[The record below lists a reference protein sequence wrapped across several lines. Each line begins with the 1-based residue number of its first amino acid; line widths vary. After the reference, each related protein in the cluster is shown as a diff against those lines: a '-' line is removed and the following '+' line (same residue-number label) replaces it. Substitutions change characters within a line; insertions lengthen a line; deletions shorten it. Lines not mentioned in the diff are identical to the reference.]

1 MWAKKKITNNP
12 HNQNFLLGKNFHLR
26 TLQKTYNYSQP
37 NKFDET
43 PWRGQPQFSIVL
55 LCCTCFRETTYIDQ
69 RIFFSICRIASMKT
83 RTGNGKT
90 WSKQWK
96 LAKCKYMYL
105 LYLFYWRS
113 WNQCAPMDTH
123 QAFWWNFH
131 CPLQNNKLI
140 SSNCVFRA
148 IVKPNAFFSTP
159 KVVLNCLNMRKQ
171 KDVVIYRFESLT
183 DLCLILTNKNW
194 KKLNGNKKKLCCK
207 NELTMDRGIN
217 HHRVFVSCKFLCCS
231 VVN

>member
-96 LAKCKYMYL
+96 LAKCTS
-105 LYLFYWRS
+105 FI
-113 WNQCAPMDTH
+113 C
-123 QAFWWNFH
+123 FIGGVE
-131 CPLQNNKLI
+131 I
-140 SSNCVFRA
+140 SVRQWTRIKHFGR
-148 IVKPNAFFSTP
+148 IFT
-159 KVVLNCLNMRKQ
+159 VLCK
-171 KDVVIYRFESLT
+171 T
-183 DLCLILTNKNW
+183 TN
-194 KKLNGNKKKLCCK
+194 
-207 NELTMDRGIN
+207 
-217 HHRVFVSCKFLCCS
+217 
-231 VVN
+231 